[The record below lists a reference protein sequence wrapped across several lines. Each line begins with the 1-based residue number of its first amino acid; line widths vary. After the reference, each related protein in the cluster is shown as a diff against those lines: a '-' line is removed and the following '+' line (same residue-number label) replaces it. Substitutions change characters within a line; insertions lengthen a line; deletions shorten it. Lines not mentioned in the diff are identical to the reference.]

1 MEIYQINDVA
11 NKVTYYFVPDATT
24 QSQGEAL
31 NLKNAQWLVGDLTVA
46 NTQLT
51 LAQNA
56 YLESADAI
64 THITCTKIIGQ
75 TPDGHNFWV
84 SCNFL
89 TEQDNTDTIYEFFT
103 DTNPG
108 FTKATGTQEAQ
119 SVYKQKQQDVLA
131 WIGLDKVTT
140 FDALPTPPQK
150 AV

>member
-1 MEIYQINDVA
+1 MELYRVNDVI
-11 NKVTYYFVPDATT
+11 NQSQYFFVSDDATKA
-24 QSQGEAL
+24 QGETL
-31 NLKNAQWLVGDLTVA
+31 NLRNATWIVGTIDDA
-46 NTQLT
+46 NAKLNEF
-51 LAQNA
+51 ASA
-56 YLESADAI
+56 YLELPE
-64 THITCTKIIGQ
+64 TKARISCAKVIGQ
-75 TPDGHNFWV
+75 DAQGNNSWV

-89 TEQDNTDTIYEFFT
+89 TEPDNTDTIYEFFT